1 MYPTRLPPSMTTGSL
16 SGKHALVC
24 GASKGIGRAAAQ
36 KLAEAGAQ
44 VSVLARSQ
52 EPLAE
57 LVERLEDSGT
67 AAHALVA
74 DLEDHDALRAI
85 VETHVAAHGP
95 IHILVNNAAGPPA
108 GRLIDTPEDQ
118 LLPHYH
124 RHLVAAHLLTR
135 LLTPGMEE
143 AGYGRIINI
152 LSTSVRE
159 PIPNLGVSNTLRAAM
174 ASWAKTL
181 SRELPPGITIN
192 SVLPGFTDTERLSSL
207 AQKNAR
213 DRGMMPSDIVDEW
226 IAQTPEGRLGHP
238 EELGAAVAFLASPAA
253 AFIRGI
259 VLPVDGGRLQ
269 SI

>member
-1 MYPTRLPPSMTTGSL
+1 MTTGSL
-16 SGKHALVC
+16 AGKHALVC
-24 GASKGIGRAAAQ
+24 GASKGIGRATAMM
-36 KLAEAGAQ
+36 LGEAGAQ

-52 EPLAE
+52 EPLAT
-57 LVERLEDSGT
+57 LVDELEDAGT

-74 DLEDHDALRAI
+74 DLDDHDALKAI
-85 VETHVAAHGP
+85 VETHNAAHGP
-95 IHILVNNAAGPPA
+95 IHILVNNAAGPPS
-108 GRLIDTPEDQ
+108 GRLLDTVETDIVG
-118 LLPHYH
+118 HYH
-124 RHLVAAHLLTR
+124 RHLVAAHLLVRT
-135 LLTPGMEE
+135 LLPGMEN

-174 ASWAKTL
+174 ASWAKSL

-207 AQKNAR
+207 AQANAKR
-213 DRGMMPSDIVDEW
+213 RGMMPSDIVAEW
-226 IAQTPEGRLGHP
+226 VDQTPEGRLGEP
-238 EELGAAVAFLASPAA
+238 KEIGAAIAFLASPAA
-253 AFIRGI
+253 AFVRGV